1 MAIAGIARSFAGRA
15 LKLRLPFRRRSKPKT
30 EDPSPETTIHGGGGL
45 NSSPSSKEDEFRQ
58 VFRYFDANDDGK
70 ISAEELSAYF
80 ASTGDSVSLEEAE
93 KIIREF
99 SNDGAAV
106 GEEESL
112 LLEFEEFVRMMELR
126 DAEDDKVLRQA
137 FEVYVVEK
145 GGGCITPEGL
155 RQVLRRLGDVKSHQ
169 ECEAMIRVFDLDGN
183 GVLDFHEFH
192 KMMMS

>member
-15 LKLRLPFRRRSKPKT
+15 FKLRLPFRRRSKPRT
-30 EDPSPETTIHGGGGL
+30 EDPSHETTAHCGGGL
-45 NSSPSSKEDEFRQ
+45 KSSKEEEFRQ
-58 VFRYFDANDDGK
+58 VFRYFDANNDGK

-99 SNDGAAV
+99 SNDGA
-106 GEEESL
+106 GESL
-112 LLEFEEFVRMMELR
+112 LLEFGEFVRMMELR

-145 GGGCITPEGL
+145 DGGCITPEGL

-192 KMMMS
+192 KMMT